1 MERYE
6 ENWLTAK
13 NAIEEAMDTQ
23 HTPAT
28 LILRDQVR
36 DMLAKILDNLGEIH
50 VEDTWNT
57 NLSKG

>member
-13 NAIEEAMDTQ
+13 NAIEEAMDIQ
-23 HTPAT
+23 HTPAH
-28 LILRDQVR
+28 LRDQVR

-50 VEDTWNT
+50 AEDRWNT

>member
-23 HTPAT
+23 HTPT
-28 LILRDQVR
+28 HLRDQVR
-36 DMLAKILDNLGEIH
+36 DMLAKILDHLGEIH
-50 VEDTWNT
+50 AEDI
-57 NLSKG
+57 